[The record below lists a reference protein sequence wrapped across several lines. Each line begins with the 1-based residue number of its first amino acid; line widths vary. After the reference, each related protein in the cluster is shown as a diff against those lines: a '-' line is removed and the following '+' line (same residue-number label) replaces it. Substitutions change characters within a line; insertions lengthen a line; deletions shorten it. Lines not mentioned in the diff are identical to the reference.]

1 MSGRGRGRKSQKKL
15 EENAAITTID
25 ANINNKIENIDEN
38 GEKQITTIVGAVT
51 TKTRNSRKKQFPVIA
66 LVTPD
71 GIEGSLVAE
80 HRKPLIAHLP
90 IVSSDVTFYD
100 IPKYDPSP
108 DAMKDPV
115 PYDYTDNFFTN
126 AQDHLAFGEFKSYD
140 NKENISNNNKLSTM
154 ELDNNNFSNY
164 NMAND
169 ITNNVTNCNVNGVN
183 LSLSMIPHINGT
195 CTGTGSAPASS
206 TVLNSITSIGN
217 NVKQNDSINF
227 YRKGTL
233 LLAYKNSSELKEI
246 PSSTTVACFW
256 DCHPFHGKPCVMPIR
271 DHGDH
276 IEVDGNYC
284 SPECMVAHLFDMPID
299 IHARWERMSLIN
311 RIYSINYGTNIV
323 PASNRNVLTLF
334 GGLLSIEQYR
344 ALLQS
349 HKVRVDIH
357 YPPMISILA
366 TMDTKPIDFYDTYMN
381 KNSLDT
387 NKERLQKAEEQ
398 LKLRRSK
405 PLKAFESTLDAYINL
420 KIH

>member
-15 EENAAITTID
+15 EENAVIPTIS
-25 ANINNKIENIDEN
+25 AVVEEVNVNNTVGETVGEKVGDN

-90 IVSSDVTFYD
+90 IVSSEVTFYD
-100 IPKYDPSP
+100 LPKYDPSLDKIKEP
-108 DAMKDPV
+108 E
-115 PYDYTDNFFTN
+115 PYDYNDNIFTT
-126 AQDHLAFGEFKSYD
+126 AQDHLTFGEFKSYE
-140 NKENISNNNKLSTM
+140 NKENASNENELAKM
-154 ELDNNNFSNY
+154 EIDSAHFSNF
-164 NMAND
+164 N
-169 ITNNVTNCNVNGVN
+169 TGVVQNVALSVIQSPSVNG
-183 LSLSMIPHINGT
+183 
-195 CTGTGSAPASS
+195 SS
-206 TVLNSITSIGN
+206 NALMTTTPGN
-217 NVKQNDSINF
+217 NLKQNDSINF
-227 YRKGTL
+227 YKKGTL

-256 DCHPFHGKPCVMPIR
+256 DCHSFHGKPCVMPIR

-284 SPECMVAHLFDMPID
+284 SPECMVAHLFDMQID
-299 IHARWERMSLIN
+299 MHTRWERMSLIH
-311 RIYSINYGTNIV
+311 RIYAIEHGKNIV
-323 PASNRNVLTLF
+323 PASSRNVLTLF

-349 HKVRVDIH
+349 HKVRIDVH

-381 KNSLDT
+381 KNSLET

-420 KIH
+420 KIQ

>member
-15 EENAAITTID
+15 EENAQIPIISAID
-25 ANINNKIENIDEN
+25 DSVNNIAGEGVDNN
-38 GEKQITTIVGAVT
+38 GERQITTIVGAVT

-90 IVSSDVTFYD
+90 IVSSEVTFYD
-100 IPKYDPSP
+100 LPKYDPSP
-108 DAMKDPV
+108 DKIKEPE
-115 PYDYTDNFFTN
+115 PYDYTDNIFTTV
-126 AQDHLAFGEFKSYD
+126 QDHLTFGEFKSFE
-140 NKENISNNNKLSTM
+140 NKETISNENELSNIEM
-154 ELDNNNFSNY
+154 DNNVFSNY
-164 NMAND
+164 NISVSQNAALS
-169 ITNNVTNCNVNGVN
+169 IVQSSSVNG
-183 LSLSMIPHINGT
+183 
-195 CTGTGSAPASS
+195 GSTLTNAIT
-206 TVLNSITSIGN
+206 TVGN
-217 NVKQNDSINF
+217 NAKQNDSINF
-227 YRKGTL
+227 YKKGTL

-246 PSSTTVACFW
+246 PSSSTIACFW
-256 DCHPFHGKPCVMPIR
+256 DCHSFHGRPCVMPIR

-284 SPECMVAHLFDMPID
+284 SPECMVAHLFDMSID
-299 IHARWERMSLIN
+299 MHTRWERMSLIH
-311 RIYSINYGTNIV
+311 RIYSIEHGKNIV
-323 PASNRNVLTLF
+323 PAPSRNVLTLF
-334 GGLLSIEQYR
+334 GGLLGIEQYR

-349 HKVRVDIH
+349 HKVRIDVH

-381 KNSLDT
+381 KNSLET

-420 KIH
+420 KIQ

>member
-15 EENAAITTID
+15 EENVAIATID
-25 ANINNKIENIDEN
+25 ATISNIAENVDEN

-100 IPKYDPSP
+100 LPKYDPSP

-115 PYDYTDNFFTN
+115 PYDYTDNIFTN
-126 AQDHLAFGEFKSYD
+126 AQDHLTFGEFKSYD
-140 NKENISNNNKLSTM
+140 NKENISNNNELATL
-154 ELDNNNFSNY
+154 ELDNMNFSNY
-164 NMAND
+164 NTINNTIND
-169 ITNNVTNCNVNGVN
+169 TINNNVNNVTFGHSNA
-183 LSLSMIPHINGT
+183 NGT
-195 CTGTGSAPASS
+195 AVTASTS
-206 TVLNSITSIGN
+206 NAITVAGN

-299 IHARWERMSLIN
+299 MHARWERMSLIH
-311 RIYSINYGTNIV
+311 RIYSIDYGTNIV

-349 HKVRVDIH
+349 HKVRIDVH